1 MPEVPRLPPA
11 PAGCRWRPTTEGDY
25 RINPDR
31 RYYSPDEPIHRG
43 SAYWELLDP
52 QGRSITLEQAPNV
65 PAPPASG
72 GAAVLPGPTQP
83 RPTRVR
89 RIRVSGSPNWITIYG
104 TFSPQAQI
112 ALADGWL
119 SQYEYSFLEQLLPG
133 PGRGGTANDALDL
146 LEVLRQVRFR
156 HGYRLGQG
164 AESSR

>member
-43 SAYWELLDP
+43 SAYWQLLDP

-89 RIRVSGSPNWITIYG
+89 RIRVSGSPKLDHHLRNV
-104 TFSPQAQI
+104 FPS
-112 ALADGWL
+112 
-119 SQYEYSFLEQLLPG
+119 S
-133 PGRGGTANDALDL
+133 ANSA
-146 LEVLRQVRFR
+146 
-156 HGYRLGQG
+156 
-164 AESSR
+164 SRRVAFAIRILVP